1 LTLHLDG
8 AYRSPETGDIQ
19 STSPYNWHIPWSFVG
34 NARATVDTGGH
45 FSYNVFVENLTNDPG
60 YSGGNNDQAV
70 PNYSRA
76 RIVIRPRTYGL
87 GIRYKF

>member
-1 LTLHLDG
+1 M
-8 AYRSPETGDIQ
+8 
-19 STSPYNWHIPWSFVG
+19 G

-76 RIVIRPRTYGL
+76 RIVIRPRTYGV